1 MKSLQDGY
9 ELREHRSMPT
19 QQSRDDERHLRRE
32 NVIGEEHPGRYRC
45 VHTIEP
51 GKNGFQSLAT
61 VADKLLH
68 VGLERPGTPPR

>member
-32 NVIGEEHPGRYRC
+32 NVIGEDTREGIVVC
-45 VHTIEP
+45 T
-51 GKNGFQSLAT
+51 QS
-61 VADKLLH
+61 KQ
-68 VGLERPGTPPR
+68 ERMAFRA

>member
-32 NVIGEEHPGRYRC
+32 NVIGEEHPERYRC
-45 VHTIEP
+45 AHNRTR
-51 GKNGFQSLAT
+51 KNGFQSVAT
-61 VADKLLH
+61 AADKLLH
-68 VGLERPGTPPR
+68 MGLERPGTPPR